1 MTRARDLIAEAATRL
16 AGAGVESPEADA
28 AELLSH
34 VLQVSR
40 GQLALIDEVGEA
52 GEAAYD
58 SLVAQRATRIPLQHL
73 TGVAYF
79 RHVALHV
86 GSGVFIPRPE
96 TELLAGWAIEALENT
111 DHVNR
116 TARFI
121 DLCTGSGVIAKA
133 VKDECPAADV
143 HAVELSPEAFAW
155 AEENLVG
162 TEVDLRLGDA
172 FGAFEDLAGT
182 VDVIA
187 CNPPYIPLEAWE
199 SVALEARDHDPQIA
213 LFSGQDGLDAIR
225 ALELRAAALLK
236 PGGVIGVEHA
246 DAQGESAPEVF
257 RATGRWADVRDHKD
271 LAGRA
276 RFLTA
281 RLRG

>member
-1 MTRARDLIAEAATRL
+1 MTRPRDLIEAAAQRL
-16 AGAGVESPEADA
+16 AGAGVESPHADA

-34 VLQVSR
+34 VLAVGR
-40 GQLALIDEVGEA
+40 GQLMLFGEVDA
-52 GEAAYD
+52 DSEAAYE
-58 SLVAQRATRIPLQHL
+58 SLVAQRATRVPLQHL

-79 RHVALHV
+79 RHVELRV
-86 GSGVFIPRPE
+86 GPGVFIPRPE
-96 TELLAGWAIEALENT
+96 TELLAGWAIEAADAAEPVTPIVL
-111 DHVNR
+111 
-116 TARFI
+116 
-121 DLCTGSGVIAKA
+121 DLCTGSGAIAKA
-133 VKDECPAADV
+133 VKDECPAAEV
-143 HAVELSPEAFAW
+143 HAVELSAEAYVW
-155 AEENLVG
+155 AERNLAG
-162 TEVDLRLGDA
+162 TDVDLRQGDA
-172 FGAFEDLAGT
+172 FEAFDDLAGT

-225 ALELRAAALLK
+225 SLELRAAVLLR

-246 DAQGESAPEVF
+246 DAQGVSAPEVF
-257 RATGRWADVRDHKD
+257 RATGRWVDVRDHTD

>member
-1 MTRARDLIAEAATRL
+1 MSRPRDLILEAARRL
-16 AGAGVESPEADA
+16 AGAGVESPDVDA
-28 AELLSH
+28 TELLSH

-40 GQLALIDEVGEA
+40 GQLVLIDEVGEA
-52 GEAAYD
+52 AESAYE
-58 SLVAQRATRIPLQHL
+58 SLIAQRATRIPLQHL

-79 RHVALHV
+79 RHVELQV
-86 GSGVFIPRPE
+86 GPGVFIPRPE
-96 TELLAGWAIEALENT
+96 TELLAGWAVDAVEA
-111 DHVNR
+111 
-116 TARFI
+116 TASSPPI
-121 DLCTGSGVIAKA
+121 VLDLCTGSGAIAKA

-155 AEENLVG
+155 AEKNLVG
-162 TEVDLRLGDA
+162 TDVDLRHGDA
-172 FGAFEDLAGT
+172 FEAFEDLVGT
-182 VDVIA
+182 VDVVT

-225 ALELRAAALLK
+225 TLEFRAAALLK

-257 RATGRWADVRDHKD
+257 RVTGRWADVRDHKD

-276 RFLTA
+276 RYLTA

>member
-1 MTRARDLIAEAATRL
+1 MSRPRDLIARATERL
-16 AGAGVESPEADA
+16 AGAGVESPESDA
-28 AELLSH
+28 TELLSH
-34 VLQVSR
+34 VLQMSR
-40 GQLALIDEVGEA
+40 GHLVLLDEVDDAAEGAYEA
-52 GEAAYD
+52 I
-58 SLVAQRATRIPLQHL
+58 VARRATRIPLQHL

-79 RHVALHV
+79 RHVELQV
-86 GSGVFIPRPE
+86 GPGVFIPRPE
-96 TELLAGWAIEALENT
+96 TELLAGWAIDQASGL
-111 DHVNR
+111 DAAIVV
-116 TARFI
+116 
-121 DLCTGSGVIAKA
+121 DLCTGSGAIAKA
-133 VKDECPAADV
+133 VKDECPTAEV
-143 HAVELSPEAFAW
+143 HAVELSAEAFAW
-155 AEENLVG
+155 AEKNLAG
-162 TEVDLRLGDA
+162 TGVDLRQGDA
-172 FGAFEDLAGT
+172 FRAFDELLGT

-225 ALELRAAALLK
+225 LLELRAASLLK

-246 DAQGESAPEVF
+246 DAQGESAPAVF
-257 RATGRWADVRDHKD
+257 RETGRWDDVRDHKD

>member
-1 MTRARDLIAEAATRL
+1 MTRPRDLIARATERL
-16 AGAGVESPEADA
+16 AGAGVESPESDA
-28 AELLSH
+28 TELLSH
-34 VLQVSR
+34 VLQMSR
-40 GQLALIDEVGEA
+40 GHLVLLDEVDDAAEGAYEA
-52 GEAAYD
+52 I
-58 SLVAQRATRIPLQHL
+58 VARRATRIPLQHL

-79 RHVALHV
+79 RHVELQV
-86 GSGVFIPRPE
+86 GPGVFIPRPE
-96 TELLAGWAIEALENT
+96 TELLAGWAIEQASGL
-111 DHVNR
+111 DAAIVV
-116 TARFI
+116 
-121 DLCTGSGVIAKA
+121 DLCTGSGAIAKA
-133 VKDECPAADV
+133 VKDECPTAEV
-143 HAVELSPEAFAW
+143 HAVELSAEAFAW
-155 AEENLVG
+155 AEKNLAG
-162 TEVDLRLGDA
+162 TGVDLRQGDA
-172 FGAFEDLAGT
+172 FRAFDELLGT

-225 ALELRAAALLK
+225 LLELRAASLLK

-246 DAQGESAPEVF
+246 DAQGESAPAVF
-257 RATGRWADVRDHKD
+257 RETGRWDDVRDHKD